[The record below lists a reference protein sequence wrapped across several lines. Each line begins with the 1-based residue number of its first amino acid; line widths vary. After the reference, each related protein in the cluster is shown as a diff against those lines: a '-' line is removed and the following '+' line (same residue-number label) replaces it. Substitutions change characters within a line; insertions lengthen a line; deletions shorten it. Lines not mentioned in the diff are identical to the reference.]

1 MISRRLSLKSIR
13 SNRLPGAGTGSDG
26 SVQPLYTD
34 TATSPE
40 ATHYLVGAVER
51 AIALL
56 EEVRPNANADLQLRI
71 DDFLENV

>member
-1 MISRRLSLKSIR
+1 MISHRLSLDAIR
-13 SNRLPGAGTGSDG
+13 SKRLPGAGTGSDG

-34 TATSPE
+34 AAASPE

-56 EEVRPNANADLQLRI
+56 AEARPSANSDLQLRI
-71 DDFLENV
+71 DDFLKNV